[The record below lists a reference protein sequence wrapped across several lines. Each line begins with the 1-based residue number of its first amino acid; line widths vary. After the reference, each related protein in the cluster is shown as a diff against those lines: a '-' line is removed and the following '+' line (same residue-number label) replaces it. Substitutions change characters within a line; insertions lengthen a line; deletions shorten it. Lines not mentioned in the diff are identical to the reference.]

1 MRLCATIATPFWACC
16 LLFAWSASAA
26 ADQFPYRGVINADD
40 VYVRSGPGQDYYPT
54 EKLKQ
59 GEVVEVYR
67 HDPGGWYAVRPPA
80 SSYSWVSARYV
91 RETGD
96 GLLEVTMDGVVAR
109 VGSTLNQARDVWQV
123 KLRKGELLEMLD
135 PSPGESG
142 AWYRVA
148 PPSGEFRWV
157 YGRYV
162 DPASGEAKV
171 DEPAGFVQ
179 DEPQPAARPS
189 RDDRNV
195 RPARDE
201 QMVAERRAAYDEP
214 TDEEPRRLRDE
225 RRLADD
231 VPSHKVATRRNAD
244 YGDAREGDAAS
255 LRRAEGAGVHRPASY
270 QANDDRPARSARS
283 NDSEPVDEPTE
294 TVASPRRA
302 RSRATKAEQPSRE
315 EHAGSISLEL
325 ERLEAELAFAVAE
338 QASIEQLQDLFDRA
352 VAASDRVRNRQESE
366 QAEALID
373 RIRRFA
379 ALRRQIENAEERM
392 LLTIR
397 RQQQAAR
404 AERARTADRAVSF
417 TKPADGDAA
426 NDYDPDAASV
436 ELVDSQFDGEGRLVP
451 VYSKKIG
458 APQYALLDQEN
469 RVRAYVTA
477 APGVNLRAYEGR
489 PVGIIGSRGYS
500 AELKAPHVIAQRVEV
515 LTSRLR

>member
-1 MRLCATIATPFWACC
+1 MRLCAVIATPLWACC
-16 LLFAWSASAA
+16 LLFAWVAPAA
-26 ADQFPYRGVINADD
+26 AGQFPYRGVINADD

-54 EKLKQ
+54 EKLKK
-59 GEVVEVYR
+59 GEIVEVYR

-80 SSYSWVSARYV
+80 SSFSWVSAKYV

-135 PSPGESG
+135 PGPGESG

-162 DPASGEAKV
+162 HSASGEGEIE
-171 DEPAGFVQ
+171 EPESAVQ
-179 DEPQPAARPS
+179 EEPQPVARS
-189 RDDRNV
+189 RREDSSV
-195 RPARDE
+195 RPVRAE
-201 QMVAERRAAYDEP
+201 EMIAERRPAYEGRVAD
-214 TDEEPRRLRDE
+214 EPRRLRDE
-225 RRLADD
+225 RAFSEDEYATEADTARGD
-231 VPSHKVATRRNAD
+231 V
-244 YGDAREGDAAS
+244 AS
-255 LRRAEGAGVHRPASY
+255 LRRTEGTGVHRPASY
-270 QANDDRPARSARS
+270 QADDERPKRSVRAMEREHEA
-283 NDSEPVDEPTE
+283 EPADAPAER
-294 TVASPRRA
+294 PRARA
-302 RSRATKAEQPSRE
+302 RSTKAASPPRAEQP
-315 EHAGSISLEL
+315 GSISLEL
-325 ERLEAELAFAVAE
+325 ERLEAELAFAVAQE
-338 QASIEQLQDLFDRA
+338 ASIEQLQDLFDRA
-352 VAASDRVRNRQESE
+352 VDASDRVRNEKESQ
-366 QAEALID
+366 QAEALIE

-397 RQQQAAR
+397 QQQQVAR
-404 AERARTADRAVSF
+404 AERARNADRAVSF
-417 TKPADGDAA
+417 AKPASGDAA
-426 NDYDPDAASV
+426 GDNEPDAASV
-436 ELVDSQFDGEGRLVP
+436 ELVDSKFDGEGRLVP
-451 VYSKKIG
+451 VYSKKVG

-489 PVGIIGSRGYS
+489 QIGIIGSRGYS

-515 LTSRLR
+515 LTARLR

>member
-1 MRLCATIATPFWACC
+1 MRLCAAIATPFWACC
-16 LLFAWSASAA
+16 LMFAWTVPLPAE
-26 ADQFPYRGVINADD
+26 QFPYRGVINADD

-54 EKLKQ
+54 EKLKK

-135 PSPGESG
+135 PGPSESG

-162 DPASGEAKV
+162 EPVSGEGLF
-171 DEPAGFVQ
+171 DEPHGIAQ
-179 DEPQPAARPS
+179 DEPQPAPRAR

-195 RPARDE
+195 RPAR
-201 QMVAERRAAYDEP
+201 AEEMISESRSSYGDRISD
-214 TDEEPRRLRDE
+214 EPRRLRDE
-225 RRLADD
+225 RPRADD
-231 VPSHKVATRRNAD
+231 E
-244 YGDAREGDAAS
+244 YARDENLAG
-255 LRRAEGAGVHRPASY
+255 RGVHRPASY
-270 QANDDRPARSARS
+270 QSADERSARS
-283 NDSEPVDEPTE
+283 TRAAEREPVEEPVE
-294 TVASPRRA
+294 AEDGRPRA
-302 RSRATKAEQPSRE
+302 RARTTKVEPPRNARAS
-315 EHAGSISLEL
+315 SISLEL
-325 ERLEAELAFAVAE
+325 ERLEAELAFAVAQE
-338 QASIEQLQDLFDRA
+338 ASIEQLQDLFDRA
-352 VAASDRVRNRQESE
+352 VAASDRVRNQQETE
-366 QAEALID
+366 QAESLIE

-397 RQQQAAR
+397 QQQQAAR
-404 AERARTADRAVSF
+404 AERARKADRAVSF
-417 TKPADGDAA
+417 AKPADGQAA
-426 NDYDPDAASV
+426 DDYDPDAASV

-451 VYSKKIG
+451 VYSKRIG

-489 PVGIIGSRGYS
+489 QVGIIGSRGYS
-500 AELKAPHVIAQRVEV
+500 SELKAPHVIAHRVEV
-515 LTSRLR
+515 LTTRLR

>member
-1 MRLCATIATPFWACC
+1 MRLCAVVATPFWACC
-16 LLFAWSASAA
+16 LLLAWAASAA
-26 ADQFPYRGVINADD
+26 AEQFPYRGVINADD

-54 EKLKQ
+54 EKLKK
-59 GEVVEVYR
+59 GEIVEVYR

-91 RETGD
+91 REAGD

-135 PSPGESG
+135 PGPGESG

-162 DPASGEAKV
+162 HPVSGEG
-171 DEPAGFVQ
+171 EVQ
-179 DEPQPAARPS
+179 EADGSVQVEPQPVARS
-189 RDDRNV
+189 RREDQSV
-195 RPARDE
+195 RPAHAE
-201 QMVAERRAAYDEP
+201 EMVSQRRPAYDGRVA
-214 TDEEPRRLRDE
+214 EEPRRLRDE
-225 RRLADD
+225 QPVADD
-231 VPSHKVATRRNAD
+231 EYVSEANAVR
-244 YGDAREGDAAS
+244 GDVAS
-255 LRRAEGAGVHRPASY
+255 LRRTDGAGVHRPASY
-270 QANDDRPARSARS
+270 QANDDRPARSPR
-283 NDSEPVDEPTE
+283 NMEREPVGEPADA
-294 TVASPRRA
+294 VADRPRA
-302 RSRATKAEQPSRE
+302 RTRTTKAEPPARAE
-315 EHAGSISLEL
+315 KPGSISLEL
-325 ERLEAELAFAVAE
+325 ERLEAELAFAVAQE
-338 QASIEQLQDLFDRA
+338 ASIEQLQDLFDRA
-352 VAASDRVRNRQESE
+352 VDASDRVRNEKEAQ
-366 QAEALID
+366 QAEALIE

-397 RQQQAAR
+397 QQQKAAR
-404 AERARTADRAVSF
+404 AERARNADRAVSF
-417 TKPADGDAA
+417 AKPADGEIAA
-426 NDYDPDAASV
+426 DYEPDAASV
-436 ELVDSQFDGEGRLVP
+436 ELVESKFDGEGRLVP

-489 PVGIIGSRGYS
+489 QIGIIGSRGYS

-515 LTSRLR
+515 LTARLR